1 MERSEVHT
9 IFHEGYIQRIVELYF
24 PNGNIKLA
32 LATEE
37 LLRLNI
43 KQN

>member
-1 MERSEVHT
+1 MITRSDIINIMHR
-9 IFHEGYIQRIVELYF
+9 GYIQQILEIYF

-37 LLRLNI
+37 LLNLKI
-43 KQN
+43 KQ